1 VSTTPWRVD
10 AVFALERWER
20 RDRPSPER
28 ITALLEWLF
37 ACGEQQPPGPHE
49 GAVAF
54 SLEDELTF
62 VYRVPDVD
70 VVVTYYV
77 LVHERLMLV
86 KEIEDVK
93 RDTGG

>member
-1 VSTTPWRVD
+1 MSPAPWRVD

-28 ITALLEWLF
+28 VNALMEWFF
-37 ACGEQQPPGPHE
+37 ACGEHEPPGQDQ
-49 GAVAF
+49 GAMAF
-54 SLEDELTF
+54 PLEDELTF
-62 VYRVPDVD
+62 AYRVPEVG

-86 KEIEDVK
+86 KEIEDVAPG
-93 RDTGG
+93 TGS